1 MNRLNSL
8 DRNRRGAIQYRAR
21 TLAVAVVSAATAFK
35 VYLLVRP
42 RYVRA
47 RGSNSTR
54 SDPNALDGSALE
66 ISEELTDDRSSDQFV
81 VLGDILR
88 VLVARKIIIEDRFLC
103 EHFGEDY
110 RRFKQ
115 TTKALVPFVI

>member
-1 MNRLNSL
+1 MRWDRIPLEVTRTPWTARRLRFL
-8 DRNRRGAIQYRAR
+8 KR
-21 TLAVAVVSAATAFK
+21 
-35 VYLLVRP
+35 
-42 RYVRA
+42 
-47 RGSNSTR
+47 
-54 SDPNALDGSALE
+54 
-66 ISEELTDDRSSDQFV
+66 LTDDRSSDQFV

-103 EHFGEDY
+103 EHFGEVY